1 MKGRESMEK
10 WMTCKEAAFKWNLT
24 ERWVSQLCKSG
35 KIPGAVKKGKRWE
48 IPHTAVQPE
57 DTRIK
62 TGKYK
67 KTVSSFKTLP
77 LPIGISDYCK
87 ASTEYYYVDKTL
99 LIKDFLDQKPFV
111 SLFTRPRRFGK
122 TLNMD
127 MLRVFFEKTDSDT
140 SIYFKDKNIWKCGED
155 YRQHQGHYPVIFLT
169 FKDVKYDSW
178 NETFEKLKE
187 LFQKEYGRHKEL
199 ATSSLIADFERKYYE
214 KILSG
219 NASKVELSSALSNLS
234 QMLHEHHG
242 IAPII
247 IIDEYDTPIQQGHAK
262 NYYDDIILFMRNL
275 FSGGFKDNP
284 HLSYGFLTGILR
296 IAQESIFSGMNN
308 LKVNSVLEE
317 RYSSYFGFTPEEV
330 KAMAA
335 YYGCPDKYPEI
346 CEWYDGYRFG
356 NQEIFNPWSV
366 IGYFDNNCKPDTFWI
381 STGSNEILSDIL
393 AVSDE
398 DILERLNSLLRGEK
412 ILTQIDMNVV
422 YPQLEADPS
431 YIYSFLLVA
440 GYLKADSSVPGLPGT
455 HMCEVSIPN
464 KEILS
469 VYKKEIL
476 AKLIQRNSQ
485 LSSSAYRIQR
495 ALFSNDVQ
503 LLQDS
508 MQNFLYQT
516 ISFYDSS
523 HENFYQGL
531 LAGLLALTDNMYYVT
546 SNRESGSGR
555 YDFQLKPKSRLLPG
569 IIIEIKVAKKET
581 EQQLTESAKNALQQ
595 IEQKQ
600 YCFQMEQE
608 GISPVFCYGIAFCGK
623 QVKILQR

>member
-1 MKGRESMEK
+1 MKGREPMEK
-10 WMTCKEAAFKWNLT
+10 WMTCKEAASKWNLT
-24 ERWVSQLCKSG
+24 ERWVSHLCKSG
-35 KIPGAVKKGKRWE
+35 KIPGAIKKGKKWE

-62 TGKYK
+62 TGRYK
-67 KTVSSFKTLP
+67 KTVSPIKTLP

-127 MLRVFFEKTDSDT
+127 MLRVFFEKADSDT
-140 SIYFKDKNIWKCGED
+140 SIYFKDKNIWKCGEE

-199 ATSSLIADFERKYYE
+199 ANSSLIADFERKYYE

-219 NASKVELSSALSNLS
+219 NGSKVELCSALSNLS
-234 QMLHEHHG
+234 QMLHEHYG

-247 IIDEYDTPIQQGHAK
+247 IIDEYDTPIQQGHTK

-330 KAMAA
+330 KAMAT

-356 NQEIFNPWSV
+356 DQEIFNPWSV

-398 DILERLNSLLRGEK
+398 DILERLNSLLKGEK

-440 GYLKADSSVPGLPGT
+440 GYLKSDSCVPGLPGT

-476 AKLIQRNSQ
+476 TKLIQRNSQ
-485 LSSSAYRIQR
+485 LSSSAYKIQR
-495 ALFSNDVQ
+495 AMFSNDAK

-508 MQNFLYQT
+508 MQSFLYQT

-531 LAGLLALTDNMYYVT
+531 LAGLLVLTDNTYWVT

-595 IEQKQ
+595 IEEKH
-600 YCFQMEQE
+600 YRFQMEQE
-608 GISPVFCYGIAFCGK
+608 GISPIFCYGIAFCGK
-623 QVKILQR
+623 QVKILQQ

>member
-1 MKGRESMEK
+1 MEK

-140 SIYFKDKNIWKCGED
+140 SIYFKDKNIWKCGEE

-296 IAQESIFSGMNN
+296 IAQGSIFSGMNN

-508 MQNFLYQT
+508 MQSFLYQT
-516 ISFYDSS
+516 ISYYDSS
-523 HENFYQGL
+523 HENFYQRL
-531 LAGLLALTDNMYYVT
+531 LAGLLALTDNTYYVT
-546 SNRESGSGR
+546 SNRESGSDR

-608 GISPVFCYGIAFCGK
+608 EISPVFCYGIAFCGK

>member
-1 MKGRESMEK
+1 MEK

>member
-1 MKGRESMEK
+1 MEK
-10 WMTCKEAAFKWNLT
+10 WMTCKEAASKWNLT
-24 ERWVSQLCKSG
+24 ERWVSNLCKSG
-35 KIPGAVKKGKRWE
+35 KIPGAIKKGKKWE

-62 TGKYK
+62 TGRYK
-67 KTVSSFKTLP
+67 KTVSPIKTLP

-127 MLRVFFEKTDSDT
+127 MLRVFFEKADSDT
-140 SIYFKDKNIWKCGED
+140 SIYFKDKNIWKCGEE

-199 ATSSLIADFERKYYE
+199 ANSSLIADFERKYYE

-219 NASKVELSSALSNLS
+219 NGSKVELCSALSNLS
-234 QMLHEHHG
+234 QMLHEHYG

-247 IIDEYDTPIQQGHAK
+247 IIDEYDTPIQQGHTK

-330 KAMAA
+330 KAMAT
-335 YYGCPDKYPEI
+335 YYRCPDKYPEI

-356 NQEIFNPWSV
+356 DQEIFNPWSV

-398 DILERLNSLLRGEK
+398 DILERLNSLLKGEK

-440 GYLKADSSVPGLPGT
+440 GYLKSDSCVPGLPGT

-476 AKLIQRNSQ
+476 TKLIQRNSQ
-485 LSSSAYRIQR
+485 LSSSAYKIQR
-495 ALFSNDVQ
+495 ALFSNDAK

-508 MQNFLYQT
+508 MQSFLYQT

-531 LAGLLALTDNMYYVT
+531 LAGLLALTDNTYWVT

-595 IEQKQ
+595 IEEKH
-600 YCFQMEQE
+600 YRFQMEQE
-608 GISPVFCYGIAFCGK
+608 GISPIFCYGIAFCGK
-623 QVKILQR
+623 QVKILQQ

>member
-1 MKGRESMEK
+1 MEK
-10 WMTCKEAAFKWNLT
+10 WMTCKEAASKWNLT
-24 ERWVSQLCKSG
+24 ERWVSHLCKSG
-35 KIPGAVKKGKRWE
+35 KIPGAIKKGKKWE

-62 TGKYK
+62 TGRYK
-67 KTVSSFKTLP
+67 KTVSPVKTLP

-87 ASTEYYYVDKTL
+87 ASTEYYYVDKTQ

-127 MLRVFFEKTDSDT
+127 MLRVFFEKTDNDT
-140 SIYFKDKNIWKCGED
+140 SIYFRDKNIWKCGEE

-169 FKDVKYDSW
+169 FKDVKYDTW

-199 ATSSLIADFERKYYE
+199 ADSSLIADFERNYYE
-214 KILSG
+214 KILRG

-247 IIDEYDTPIQQGHAK
+247 IIDEYDTPIQQGHTK

-356 NQEIFNPWSV
+356 DQEIFNPWSV

-398 DILERLNSLLRGEK
+398 DILERLNSLLKGEK

-476 AKLIQRNSQ
+476 TKLIQKNSQ
-485 LSSSAYRIQR
+485 LSSSAYKIQR

-508 MQNFLYQT
+508 MQSFLYQT

-531 LAGLLALTDNMYYVT
+531 LAGLLALTDNTYWVT
-546 SNRESGSGR
+546 SNRESGNGR

-569 IIIEIKVAKKET
+569 IIIEIKVSKKET
-581 EQQLTESAKNALQQ
+581 EQQLTENAKNALQQ
-595 IEQKQ
+595 IEEKQ
-600 YCFQMEQE
+600 YRFQMEQE

-623 QVKILQR
+623 QVKILQQ